1 MSNVKRWIKKKKW
14 LYYKDDFQI
23 FLKKEI
29 YYNIYGKLKDYI
41 EHRNLFRKQKRR
53 YYYIT
58 FEFLKPQNY
67 MKFIFH
73 YRERFGYNLSR
84 ILKYYHDSHWRI
96 DVTHTLL
103 KLIIYEFQKN
113 KKHWPVINAI
123 KKAFLIGVRQTKK
136 MFDGFHI
143 HFVGKIRGARR
154 SRLIG
159 FNVKKLAI
167 PYQTFNNYI
176 FRAEN
181 VARTVYGTVGI
192 SMSYYISE
200 LRKIKYGLNK

>member
-1 MSNVKRWIKKKKW
+1 
-14 LYYKDDFQI
+14 
-23 FLKKEI
+23 
-29 YYNIYGKLKDYI
+29 
-41 EHRNLFRKQKRR
+41 
-53 YYYIT
+53 
-58 FEFLKPQNY
+58 
-67 MKFIFH
+67 
-73 YRERFGYNLSR
+73 
-84 ILKYYHDSHWRI
+84 
-96 DVTHTLL
+96 
-103 KLIIYEFQKN
+103 
-113 KKHWPVINAI
+113 
-123 KKAFLIGVRQTKK
+123 